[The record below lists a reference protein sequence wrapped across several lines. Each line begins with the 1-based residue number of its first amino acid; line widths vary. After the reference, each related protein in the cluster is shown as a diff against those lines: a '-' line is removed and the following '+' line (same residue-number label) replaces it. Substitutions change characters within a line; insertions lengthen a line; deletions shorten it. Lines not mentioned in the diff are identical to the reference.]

1 MEYFRLVGFF
11 VTSVGLSAEGLRDPG
26 PDFGRAPRAQ
36 PDLRPKLRDGKGGGV
51 KTEETH
57 NHYKTLGV
65 GWDAPQDVIRKNYKQ
80 LALFYHPDKQVDGS
94 NPDASA
100 QFSSISEAYA
110 VLSDPLRR
118 LVYDLV
124 LGIRDKTDKEARSL
138 R

>member
-26 PDFGRAPRAQ
+26 PHFERHPRAQ
-36 PDLRPKLRDGKGGGV
+36 PPDLRPKLRNSNV
-51 KTEETH
+51 QETH

-94 NPDASA
+94 NPEASA

-124 LGIRDKTDKEARSL
+124 LGIRDKTDKEARF
-138 R
+138 RV